1 MGSISVTEE
10 KNSQVDVIGIGDALV
25 DLTTFVPCLPPR
37 GGNVWGTAAH
47 MRPGGSTA
55 NVTANLA
62 TLGMRSAFA
71 GCVGADPYG
80 QYIVEAFQQAGVDTS
95 DIIVIPDAFTGIVL
109 AVIDTS
115 GERTFIAC
123 ARGAAHARLL
133 PEHVRDMDF
142 SRTRVIHTSGVC
154 LVEEPARGAILEA
167 LSKAKRAGIPIYY
180 DPNLRLEGDVFPQE
194 LYDAQWKAIALADT
208 ILAGEEELRLLCDQ
222 GDLQAMANQVLA
234 EGPALVIVK
243 RGEKGAVAFGKD
255 IARISQPVFDVEV
268 TDTTGAGDAFDAGF
282 IAGAMRGLGVPDSLA
297 YASAAAAIKVTR
309 IGAKSVPSHE
319 ELMAFA
325 EQHG

>member
-10 KNSQVDVIGIGDALV
+10 KNSQVDVLGIGDALV
-25 DLTTFVPCLPPR
+25 DLTTFVPCLPPH

-80 QYIVEAFQQAGVDTS
+80 QYIVEAFGQVGVDTS
-95 DIIVIPDAFTGIVL
+95 DVIVDSEAFTGIVL

-123 ARGAAHARLL
+123 AKGAAHAHLL
-133 PEHVRDMDF
+133 PEHIRQMDF
-142 SRTRVIHTSGVC
+142 SRTRAIHTSGVC
-154 LVEEPARGAILEA
+154 LVEEPARSAILEA
-167 LSKAKRAGIPIYY
+167 LAKAKRAGIPIYY

-208 ILAGEEELRLLCDQ
+208 ILVGEGELRLLCNP
-222 GDLQAMANQVLA
+222 GDLQTMADQVLA

-243 RGEKGAVAFGKD
+243 RGEKGAVAFKEG
-255 IARISQPVFDVEV
+255 IAAMHQPAFDVEV

-282 IAGAMRGLGVPDSLA
+282 IAGAIRGLDVPASLV

-309 IGAKSVPSHE
+309 IGAKSVPTHE
-319 ELMAFA
+319 ELIAFA
-325 EQHG
+325 EQQG

>member
-1 MGSISVTEE
+1 MTEE
-10 KNSQVDVIGIGDALV
+10 KNRQVDVLGIGDALV

-47 MRPGGSTA
+47 MKAGGSTA

-71 GCVGADPYG
+71 GCVGADPDG

-95 DIIVIPDAFTGIVL
+95 DIIVDPEAFTGIVL

-123 ARGAAHARLL
+123 AKGAAHARLL
-133 PEHVRDMDF
+133 PEHIRQMDF
-142 SRTRVIHTSGVC
+142 SRTRAIHTSGVC
-154 LVEEPARGAILEA
+154 LVEEPSRSAILEA
-167 LSKAKRAGIPIYY
+167 LAEAKRTGIPIYF

-194 LYDAQWKAIALADT
+194 LHDAQWKAIALADT
-208 ILAGEEELRLLCDQ
+208 ILAGEGELRLLCDQ
-222 GDLQAMANQVLA
+222 GDLPAMVDQVLA
-234 EGPALVIVK
+234 QGPTRVIVK
-243 RGEKGAVAFGKD
+243 RGEKGAVAFQEG
-255 IARISQPVFDVEV
+255 IAAMHQPAFDVEV

-282 IAGAMRGLGVPDSLA
+282 IAGSMRGLDIADSLA

-319 ELMAFA
+319 ELLAFA
-325 EQHG
+325 EQYG